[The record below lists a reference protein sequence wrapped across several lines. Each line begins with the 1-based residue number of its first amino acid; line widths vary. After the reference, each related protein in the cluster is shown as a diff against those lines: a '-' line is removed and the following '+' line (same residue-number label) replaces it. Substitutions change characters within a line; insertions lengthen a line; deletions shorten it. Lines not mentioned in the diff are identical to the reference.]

1 MSNKTIDLGTFS
13 WDTAKITE
21 QIIENRTQIEQF
33 SISLSLNKQALNLN
47 KKELQELGV
56 KMAYVE
62 KIQNKLD
69 EELEQ
74 GIITQKHHTEQTKIN
89 NEAKK
94 ELTKRTQELNVEM
107 AKSIP
112 AIIENETQIK
122 SLKRENSELEKILKS
137 VKDTTE
143 ESITPYKALSDELE
157 GLKLKS
163 KNLGAQLV
171 ELKRSGKE
179 NTDEYRALEKQ
190 WRETSVQA
198 DNLNNELKSLD
209 KAVGDNH
216 RSVGDYREE
225 VKGAFIDII
234 GGFKEVKNGNIAGG
248 LSTISTG
255 VGGVTT
261 ALRSMWVAMM
271 SNPLTA
277 VLAIITG
284 VATGIGLAVKEI
296 WEYNS
301 ALLEANKLTQ
311 QVTNLRGEMLDK
323 VTIKSQTLE
332 DILGLDRKETL
343 ESAKALVN
351 EFGITYEEALNRIED
366 GAIRGGAANS
376 EYLDSIREYP
386 TFFAQAGFSA
396 KEFINIINAG
406 YDLGI
411 YKDKLP
417 DAIKEFSISIK
428 EQTKST
434 RDALVNAFGASFTD
448 ELLQKVNT
456 GKISV
461 KDALEEINKESEKY
475 NLTQKQQAQ
484 LTADIFRSAGED
496 AGGFAKVMDAVTLSV
511 IEQGGELTDL
521 QKTIKEQIDDYNELG
536 KAKDEALKSD
546 SLIAFQEQWRSLW
559 TKAKILWYNFI
570 SFISKGITTTEINIR
585 ALGKVFY
592 TVFNA
597 PEELI
602 KALAKDFQDLAKVVS
617 KAGEVIGKALTLD
630 FSGAKKSFDDL
641 NSIISKGFKNTKA
654 SASNISSDI
663 SLAYYDAFKKV
674 TERNKGY
681 VKGKEIR
688 EELENKKETGTNK
701 PSNNFDGTA
710 DQKKEKGKSDKNKD
724 NASKKIEA
732 EAKKALELQ
741 KEASEQSIKQAQIE
755 LAEYIRVNSEKLKD
769 EKRLTSEKL
778 RLQNEYLKEVQ
789 KKQLDIL
796 AQEQQLKEKV
806 IQVKI
811 DELNNKKTLNSNEKQ
826 ELQNLKNELILI
838 ENEYSE
844 QRAKLEQETQS
855 KIKENNEKFEKQ
867 SKEDKKLA
875 NAIEFQQKI
884 LNLEEQETKGYEIKK
899 AQADEQKENDLLQ
912 LEEDRAN
919 GLISLE
925 NYNAKKA
932 LIEKQHSQAIK
943 DIDEEVQQAKIDGF
957 ATVFGQMKS
966 VFGEQTALGKASAI
980 AETVINTYKSATSA
994 YSSLAGIP
1002 VVGPAL
1008 GAAAASLAVASGLK
1022 SVQKIMSV
1030 QTPKAQRGMFIEGK
1044 SHAQGGVPIITPNGM
1059 IEAEGGEI
1067 IINKISAS
1075 IFKDLLSDINVA
1087 GGGVKFARG
1096 GVVGGNIA
1104 GVQRSLTQK
1113 RDDVALV
1120 EAVKEAVYE
1129 GAIMGTH
1136 AGSQSGIVEAGSDS
1150 NLKGSSSF

>member
-33 SISLSLNKQALNLN
+33 STSLSLNKQALNLN

-74 GIITQKHHTEQTKIN
+74 GTITQKHHTEQTKIN

-143 ESITPYKALSDELE
+143 ESITPYKALSDELD

-190 WRETSVQA
+190 WRETSEQA

-216 RSVGDYREE
+216 RSVGDYKEQI
-225 VKGAFIDII
+225 KSAFA
-234 GGFKEVKNGNIAGG
+234 E
-248 LSTISTG
+248 STISAKLVVENIKKLDFSGAFDALKTG
-255 VGGVTT
+255 VQSGITSIR
-261 ALRSMWVAMM
+261 ALSVAMM
-271 SNPLTA
+271 SNPITA
-277 VLAIITG
+277 ILMAITAAATGVVLAFKEVWNYNEAQLPKMKLLQNKFGDLGADADELRIKINALEETF
-284 VATGIGLAVKEI
+284 GLSFERIADTVDSVSSSGLGTE
-296 WEYNS
+296 
-301 ALLEANKLTQ
+301 LEAVDAIMKGIATTDNVDNFLSKLDLAASKARQTGM
-311 QVTNLRGEMLDK
+311 NLNEVLNL
-323 VTIKSQTLE
+323 T
-332 DILGLDRKETL
+332 
-343 ESAKALVN
+343 KALQGTAIDPNTIYGGLEKATNRMQMGLN
-351 EFGITYEEALNRIED
+351 EN
-366 GAIRGGAANS
+366 
-376 EYLDSIREYP
+376 
-386 TFFAQAGFSA
+386 
-396 KEFINIINAG
+396 K
-406 YDLGI
+406 
-411 YKDKLP
+411 
-417 DAIKEFSISIK
+417 
-428 EQTKST
+428 
-434 RDALVNAFGASFTD
+434 ALVNAFGEAFSKD
-448 ELLQKVNT
+448 LLQQVQAGSIT
-456 GKISV
+456 TVQALAKIQEQGDKNNIS
-461 KDALEEINKESEKY
+461 INKQAELGKELFGKAAANAGAY
-475 NLTQKQQAQ
+475 NEMMRLVGEAHKDQY
-484 LTADIFRSAGED
+484 AD
-496 AGGFAKVMDAVTLSV
+496 
-511 IEQGGELTDL
+511 LTDL
-521 QKTIKEQIDDYNELG
+521 QKATIEYSEANVELA

-546 SLIAFQEQWRSLW
+546 SLIAFQEQWKIVW
-559 TKAKILWYNFI
+559 TKAKTLWYNFI
-570 SFISKGITTTEINIR
+570 SFISKGLTMTEINLR

-592 TVFNA
+592 TVFNT
-597 PEELI
+597 PKELI
-602 KALAKDFQDLAKVVS
+602 KALAKDFEDLANVAS
-617 KAGEVIGKALTLD
+617 KMGEVIGKALTLD
-630 FSGAKKSFDDL
+630 FGGAKKSFEDL
-641 NSIISKGFKNTKA
+641 KGIVSKGFKNTKA
-654 SASNISSDI
+654 SIGNISSDI
-663 SLAYYDAFKKV
+663 SSAYYDAFKQV

-688 EELENKKETGTNK
+688 EESEKKKENNTSGTEEI
-701 PSNNFDGTA
+701 GTSKTKDA
-710 DQKKEKGKSDKNKD
+710 KRNKD
-724 NASKKIEA
+724 DASKKIEA

-789 KKQLDIL
+789 KKQLAIL
-796 AQEQQLKEKV
+796 AQEQQLKESV
-806 IQVKI
+806 IQIKI

-844 QRAKLEQETQS
+844 QRGKLEQETQI

-884 LNLEEQETKGYEIKK
+884 LDLEEQNANEYEIKR

-943 DIDEEVQQAKIDGF
+943 DIDKEVQQAKIDGF
-957 ATVFGQMKS
+957 ANVFGQMKS

-980 AETVINTYKSATSA
+980 AETVINTYKSATLA
-994 YSSLAGIP
+994 YSSLAGIS

-1087 GGGVKFARG
+1087 GGGVKFSRG

-1120 EAVKEAVYE
+1120 EAVKEGVYE